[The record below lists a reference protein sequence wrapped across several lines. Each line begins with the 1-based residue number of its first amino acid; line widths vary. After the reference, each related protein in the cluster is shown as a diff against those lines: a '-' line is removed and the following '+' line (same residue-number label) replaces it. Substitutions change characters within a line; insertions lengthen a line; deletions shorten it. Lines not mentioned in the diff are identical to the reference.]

1 MDTSTYYIFQFF
13 IQQSNKNNKQSYYKE
28 VYLAHPVECLKT
40 GINLFLPS
48 VPTVFSLIMYISPCY
63 ISISILF
70 PIGFE
75 LWNQLKYNGIVSP
88 NLIAIT
94 ILRSKSECH
103 PIPHLETS

>member
-48 VPTVFSLIMYISPCY
+48 VPTVFSLIMYRKRIFIYYFTYILLSIK
-63 ISISILF
+63 ISIFICNYHSY
-70 PIGFE
+70 
-75 LWNQLKYNGIVSP
+75 K
-88 NLIAIT
+88 
-94 ILRSKSECH
+94 
-103 PIPHLETS
+103 